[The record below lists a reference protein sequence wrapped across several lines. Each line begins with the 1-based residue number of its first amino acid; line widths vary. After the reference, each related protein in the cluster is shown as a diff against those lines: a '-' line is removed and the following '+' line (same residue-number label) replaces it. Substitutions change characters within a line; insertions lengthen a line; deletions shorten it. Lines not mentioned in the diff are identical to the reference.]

1 LESRVTVLQAY
12 REFAD
17 ARGSMRGVVNAGQWE
32 EINYVETSAGCTRG
46 GPYHR
51 STRELFL
58 LLSGTVKVRVREISA
73 AESDVREHVLS
84 AGSIFVIEPREVHW
98 FETLTPCT
106 WINVL
111 SKRIDESAPDI
122 VPVAA

>member
-1 LESRVTVLQAY
+1 MTVLQAY

-17 ARGSMRGVVNAGQWE
+17 ARGSMRGVINDGQWE

-46 GPYHR
+46 GHYHR
-51 STRELFL
+51 DTRELFL
-58 LLSGTVKVRVREISA
+58 LLSGTVTVRVRKVDASDA
-73 AESDVREHVLS
+73 DAEEHVFS
-84 AGSIFVIEPREVHW
+84 DGSIFVIEPREIHW
-98 FETLTPCT
+98 FETVTACA